1 MNDPGMG
8 HFKEPLKDFATL
20 GLSLPCVKWL
30 HGGHPRTEERGGD
43 IITLHHPPSLLS
55 WMQVLVDTPRGGLA
69 APGEQSDDQESSPGI
84 SCLSFRSCSESVIHY
99 LTFLFPDFYFQ
110 LVTTL
115 WA

>member
-43 IITLHHPPSLLS
+43 IITLRHPPSLLS

-69 APGEQSDDQESSPGI
+69 APESNLMIDLLREEVRLSSGAEQEVRKSPP
-84 SCLSFRSCSESVIHY
+84 S
-99 LTFLFPDFYFQ
+99 Q
-110 LVTTL
+110 
-115 WA
+115 

>member
-43 IITLHHPPSLLS
+43 IITLRHPPSLLS

-69 APGEQSDDQESSPGI
+69 APESNLMIRSPPQAYPAYASGVALN
-84 SCLSFRSCSESVIHY
+84 LSFIISPSSSQISISS
-99 LTFLFPDFYFQ
+99 L
-110 LVTTL
+110 
-115 WA
+115 